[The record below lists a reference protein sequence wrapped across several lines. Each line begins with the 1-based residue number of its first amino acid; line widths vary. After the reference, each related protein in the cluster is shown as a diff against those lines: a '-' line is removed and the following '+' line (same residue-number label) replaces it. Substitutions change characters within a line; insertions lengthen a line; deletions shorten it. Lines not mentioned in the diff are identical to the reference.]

1 MLGGLFGKKPQI
13 SIEIDGN
20 PTLNAYRDHVT
31 SRELPAYVP
40 GDKVTGRL
48 ELIPPPGRVISH
60 QGIVLTL
67 FGEYREKDGTK
78 LMRLFERQQFLAPAG
93 DLSIAIK
100 TEFSFDKIVFPTASY
115 YGSAFDVV
123 YGVELRVVQRLK
135 DTAQSSEFIVFMFD
149 DTSDNV
155 PIHNE
160 IGMTNVLHIE
170 FVFAKSLFD
179 CHDVVIG
186 AAYFILVKLRIVH
199 MQVSLTLLEVFERG
213 GKYIKKRSILK
224 TCEVMDGPPCRGDH
238 IPLRFYLGE
247 CDLWPFFQYR
257 NSPAKVEMYLRA
269 QLIDENGKKYFKKLR
284 AKIVR
289 FKPDLPEPAPQ
300 QSLPEPTE

>member
-31 SRELPAYVP
+31 RRELPAYVP

-115 YGSAFDVV
+115 YGSAFDIV

-149 DTSDNV
+149 DASENV

-160 IGMTNVLHIE
+160 IGMTN
-170 FVFAKSLFD
+170 K
-179 CHDVVIG
+179 
-186 AAYFILVKLRIVH
+186 VH
-199 MQVSLTLLEVFERG
+199 
-213 GKYIKKRSILK
+213 
-224 TCEVMDGPPCRGDH
+224 
-238 IPLRFYLGE
+238 
-247 CDLWPFFQYR
+247 
-257 NSPAKVEMYLRA
+257 A
-269 QLIDENGKKYFKKLR
+269 
-284 AKIVR
+284 IVR
-289 FKPDLPEPAPQ
+289 LYAIHGNLPGGLSPCHSVFTLSSEHKELAYDIVENDDNDIDGDLHDKVVPAQ
-300 QSLPEPTE
+300 QINRYEHHGSIKDTCADTSSEEGCRLLQH